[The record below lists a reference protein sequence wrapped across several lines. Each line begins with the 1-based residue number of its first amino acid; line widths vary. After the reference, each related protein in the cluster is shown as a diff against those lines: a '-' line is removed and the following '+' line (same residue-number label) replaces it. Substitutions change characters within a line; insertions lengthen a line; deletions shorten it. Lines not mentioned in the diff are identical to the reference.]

1 MNASFERL
9 TKDLRALGVEAGDV
23 LMVHSSLKSMG
34 QVEGGAETVIA
45 ALRAVLGEEG
55 TLMLP
60 ALSYA
65 TSCESSF
72 FSNLETPSCVGHIT
86 EVFRKMP
93 GVRRTNH
100 PTHSVAVIGKY
111 QDEICEGALLDD
123 TPIGPHSAFRK
134 LADYENGKIL
144 LLGCPFAR
152 NTFMHG
158 VEEIAGVPYALG
170 KYQAFTVVDENGETT
185 VKSYRRH
192 CFHRPEGELIQR
204 YDRAPE
210 VLSEGEFS
218 LAEVHGAPSLLI
230 SAPALREKAALK
242 MKEDPFYFIDDPNE
256 IYKKNPSKQGEK
268 A

>member
-9 TKDLRALGVEAGDV
+9 TRDLRALGVKKGDA

-34 QVEGGAETVIA
+34 LVEGGAETVIG

-65 TSCESSF
+65 TSCKDLY

-86 EVFRKMP
+86 EAFRKMD

-100 PTHSVAVIGKY
+100 PTHSVSVIGKHR
-111 QDEICEGALLDD
+111 DEICEGAMLDD
-123 TPIGPHSAFRK
+123 TPIGPHSAFRR
-134 LADYENGKIL
+134 LADFENGKIL

-158 VEEIAGVPYALG
+158 VEEIAEAPYTLG
-170 KYQAFTVVDENGETT
+170 DYRTFTIVDENGNTT
-185 VKSYRRH
+185 VKPYRCH
-192 CFHRPEGELIQR
+192 YFHRPEGELIQR

-210 VLSEGEFS
+210 VLSEGEFA
-218 LAEVHGAPSLLI
+218 LGEVHGAPSLLI
-230 SAPALREKAALK
+230 SAPALREKALLK
-242 MKEDPFYFIDDPNE
+242 MKEDPFFFIDDPNG
-256 IYKKNPSKQGEK
+256 IFKKKRS
-268 A
+268 